1 MASGEVNF
9 REYCFEEVE
18 EVKNKSKCLIVL
30 AWGVLIALVCNGRA
44 VAVEYTWEDLCRMAL
59 ERSEKIKIMEDN
71 VSIARTGKDKKMSA
85 LMPKLTAYGSYT
97 DYTENKYSP
106 TNPIPNTA
114 IVLPGTLIQPNNASA
129 WGVRLDQSITMNG
142 KEITDFSISRDNIER
157 QQNESNAQKE
167 EYLMTVSAFFYEM
180 LRAQK
185 VLEIANSTVERL
197 TTYRKA
203 AEKRLKIGEVT
214 KTVLLRADGELS
226 GALSDQIKAKNALD
240 LSRAV
245 LARVVGISEDFTLK
259 EKFLEDAPLPPLD
272 SYVTVGLVQRAE
284 MKATEIEK
292 QMSKDQISVAK
303 GGYWPIL
310 SISGVYGRMDQDP
323 VPSTINRE
331 SAYGQVAL
339 NYPFFEGGL
348 RRAEVKE
355 AMIRDRQVGLK
366 MEDLKKT
373 IRIEVETTYLELKNQ
388 RGIIKSLEDQLLFAQ
403 ENYKAVTRQFEM
415 GLANSIDVMDANTL
429 LVSTERQLTTAIYS
443 HQVFQF
449 RMKRAT
455 GVLLTEFA
463 GNAPAA
469 KAR

>member
-1 MASGEVNF
+1 M
-9 REYCFEEVE
+9 
-18 EVKNKSKCLIVL
+18 KNKSKWLVVL
-30 AWGVLIALVCNGRA
+30 AWGILIALICNGRA
-44 VAVEYTWEDLCRMAL
+44 VAVEYTWEDLCRMTL
-59 ERSEKIKIMEDN
+59 ERSEKIKIMEDY

-85 LMPKLTAYGSYT
+85 LIPKLTAYGSYT
-97 DYTENKYSP
+97 DWTESKYSP
-106 TNPIPNTA
+106 ANAFTPTLI
-114 IVLPGTLIQPNNASA
+114 LPGTVIQPNSGTA
-129 WGVRLDQSITMNG
+129 WGVRLDQSITLNG
-142 KEITDFSISRDNIER
+142 KEITDYSISKDNIER
-157 QQNESNAQKE
+157 QQNETNAQKE
-167 EYLMTVSAFFYEM
+167 EYLMTVSAAFYEM

-197 TTYRKA
+197 TAYRKA
-203 AEKRLKIGEVT
+203 AEKRLKVGEVT

-226 GALSDQIKAKNALD
+226 GALSDQIKAKNVLD
-240 LSRAV
+240 LSRAI
-245 LARVVGISEDFTLK
+245 LARIVGITEDFTLK

-272 SYVTVGLVQRAE
+272 SYVAMGLAKRAE
-284 MKATEIEK
+284 MKGVEIEK
-292 QMSKDQISVAK
+292 QMTKDQIRVAK

-310 SISGVYGRMDQDP
+310 SISGVYGGMDQDP
-323 VPSTINRE
+323 VPSTMNRE

-355 AMIRDRQVGLK
+355 AMIRDRQAGLK

-403 ENYKAVTRQFEM
+403 DNYKAVTRQFEM

-455 GVLLTEFA
+455 GVLLTEFT
-463 GNAPAA
+463 GNAPVA
-469 KAR
+469 KAP

>member
-1 MASGEVNF
+1 M
-9 REYCFEEVE
+9 
-18 EVKNKSKCLIVL
+18 KKKSNWLIML
-30 AWGVLIALVCNGRA
+30 AWGVLIVLTCNGQA
-44 VAVEYTWEDLCRMAL
+44 VAVEYTWEDLCRIAL

-85 LMPKLTAYGSYT
+85 LLPKLTAYGSYT
-97 DYTENKYSP
+97 DWTETKYSP
-106 TNPIPNTA
+106 ATVFTPT
-114 IVLPGTLIQPNNASA
+114 IVVPGTVIQPNSGTA
-129 WGVRLDQSITMNG
+129 WGVRLDQSITLNG
-142 KEITDFSISRDNIER
+142 KEITDFSISKDNIER
-157 QQNESNAQKE
+157 QQNETNAQKE
-167 EYLMTVSAFFYEM
+167 EYLMIVSAAYYEM

-185 VLEIANSTVERL
+185 VLEIANVTVERL
-197 TTYRKA
+197 TAYRKA
-203 AEKRLKIGEVT
+203 AEKRLKVGEVT

-245 LARVVGISEDFTLK
+245 LGRIVGISEDFTLK

-272 SYVTVGLVQRAE
+272 SYVTAGLAQRAE
-284 MKATEIEK
+284 MKAVEIEK
-292 QMSKDQISVAK
+292 QMAKDQIRVAK

-348 RRAEVKE
+348 RRAEVRE
-355 AMIRDRQVGLK
+355 AVIRDRQAGLK

-429 LVSTERQLTTAIYS
+429 LVSTERQLTTAVYS
-443 HQVFQF
+443 YQVFKF

-463 GNAPAA
+463 GNAQAA
-469 KAR
+469 KVP

>member
-1 MASGEVNF
+1 M
-9 REYCFEEVE
+9 
-18 EVKNKSKCLIVL
+18 KKKSNWLVVL
-30 AWGVLIALVCNGRA
+30 AGGILIALTCNGQA
-44 VAVEYTWEDLCRMAL
+44 GAVEYTWEDLCRIAL

-71 VSIARTGKDKKMSA
+71 VSIAQSGKDKKMAA
-85 LMPKLTAYGSYT
+85 LIPKLTAYGSYT

-106 TNPIPNTA
+106 ASALTSS
-114 IVLPGTLIQPNNASA
+114 IVVPGTVIQPNNAAA
-129 WGVRLDQSITMNG
+129 WGVRLDQSITLNG
-142 KEITDFSISRDNIER
+142 KEITDFSISKDNIER
-157 QQNESNAQKE
+157 QRSESNAQKE
-167 EYLMTVSAFFYEM
+167 EYLMTVSAAFYEM

-185 VLEIANSTVERL
+185 ALEIANATVDRL
-197 TTYRKA
+197 TAYRKA
-203 AEKRLKIGEVT
+203 AEKRLKVGEVT

-226 GALSDQIKAKNALD
+226 GALSDQIRAQNTLD

-245 LARVVGISEDFTLK
+245 LARIVGIPEDFTLK
-259 EKFLEDAPLPPLD
+259 EKFIDDVPLPPLD
-272 SYVTVGLVQRAE
+272 SYVTVGMAQRAE
-284 MKATEIEK
+284 LKATEMEK
-292 QMSKDQISVAK
+292 QMAKEQIRVAK

-331 SAYGQVAL
+331 SVYGQVAL

-348 RRAEVKE
+348 RRAEVNE
-355 AMIRDRQVGLK
+355 AVIRDRQAGLK
-366 MEDLKKT
+366 VEDVKKT

-403 ENYKAVTRQFEM
+403 DNYKAVTRQFEM

-429 LVSTERQLTTAIYS
+429 LVSTERQLTNAVYS

-455 GVLLTEFA
+455 GVLLKEIA
-463 GNAPAA
+463 GNGQTAKAPAA
-469 KAR
+469 KTP

>member
-1 MASGEVNF
+1 M
-9 REYCFEEVE
+9 
-18 EVKNKSKCLIVL
+18 KKKSKCLVIL
-30 AWGVLIALVCNGRA
+30 AWSVLIALICNGQA
-44 VAVEYTWEDLCRMAL
+44 VAVEYTSEELCRMAL

-85 LMPKLTAYGSYT
+85 LLPKLTAYGSYT
-97 DYTENKYSP
+97 DWTETKYSP
-106 TNPIPNTA
+106 ATVFTPT
-114 IVLPGTLIQPNNASA
+114 IVVPGTVIQPNSGTA
-129 WGVRLDQSITMNG
+129 WGVRLDQSITLNG
-142 KEITDFSISRDNIER
+142 KEITDFSISKDNIER
-157 QQNESNAQKE
+157 QQNETNAQKE
-167 EYLMTVSAFFYEM
+167 EYLMMVSAAYYEM

-185 VLEIANSTVERL
+185 VLEIANATVERL
-197 TTYRKA
+197 TAYRKA
-203 AEKRLKIGEVT
+203 AENRLKVGEVT

-245 LARVVGISEDFTLK
+245 LARIVGISEDFTLK
-259 EKFLEDAPLPPLD
+259 ENFLEDAPLPPLD
-272 SYVTVGLVQRAE
+272 SYVNTGLAQRAE
-284 MKATEIEK
+284 MKAVEIEK
-292 QMSKDQISVAK
+292 QMAKDQIRVAK

-310 SISGVYGRMDQDP
+310 SISGAYGGMDQDP

-355 AMIRDRQVGLK
+355 AMIRDRQAGLR

-388 RGIIKSLEDQLLFAQ
+388 RGIIKSLEDQLLFSQ

-429 LVSTERQLTTAIYS
+429 LVSTERQLTTAVYS
-443 HQVFQF
+443 HQVFKF

-463 GNAPAA
+463 GNAQAA
-469 KAR
+469 KAP

>member
-1 MASGEVNF
+1 
-9 REYCFEEVE
+9 
-18 EVKNKSKCLIVL
+18 VKKKSKWLVMLVWGILL
-30 AWGVLIALVCNGRA
+30 AMTCNGQA
-44 VAVEYTWEDLCRMAL
+44 AAVEYTWEDLCRIAL
-59 ERSEKIKIMEDN
+59 ERSEKIKIMEDY

-85 LMPKLTAYGSYT
+85 LIPKLTAYGSYT
-97 DYTENKYSP
+97 DWTESKNSP
-106 TNPIPNTA
+106 ATA
-114 IVLPGTLIQPNNASA
+114 LGSTFIMPGSIIQPNSGTA
-129 WGVRLDQSITMNG
+129 WGVRLDQSITLNG
-142 KEITDFSISRDNIER
+142 KEITDFSISKDNIAR
-157 QQNESNAQKE
+157 QQNETNAQKE
-167 EYLMTVSAFFYEM
+167 EYLMTVSAAYYEM

-185 VLEIANSTVERL
+185 VLEIANATVERL
-197 TTYRKA
+197 TAYRKA
-203 AEKRLKIGEVT
+203 AEKRLKVGEVT

-226 GALSDQIKAKNALD
+226 GALSDQIKAKNVLD

-245 LARVVGISEDFTLK
+245 LARIVGISEDFTLK
-259 EKFLEDAPLPPLD
+259 EKFLEDSPLPPLD
-272 SYVTVGLVQRAE
+272 SYVAAGLAQRAE
-284 MKATEIEK
+284 MKGVEIEK
-292 QMSKDQISVAK
+292 QMTKDQIRVAK

-310 SISGVYGRMDQDP
+310 SISGVYGGMDQDP

-355 AMIRDRQVGLK
+355 AMIRDRQAGLK

-429 LVSTERQLTTAIYS
+429 LVSTERQLTTAVYS

-455 GVLLTEFA
+455 GVLLREVA
-463 GNAPAA
+463 GNGPAVTA
-469 KAR
+469 AAEKSP

>member
-1 MASGEVNF
+1 
-9 REYCFEEVE
+9 
-18 EVKNKSKCLIVL
+18 VKKKSNWLL
-30 AWGVLIALVCNGRA
+30 ALTGAILFGMICPGGAG
-44 VAVEYTWEDLCRMAL
+44 AVEYTWEELCRIAL
-59 ERSEKIKIMEDN
+59 ERSEKVKIMEDN
-71 VSIARTGKDKKMSA
+71 VNIAQAGKDKKMSV
-85 LMPKLTAYGSYT
+85 LIPKLSAYGSYT

-106 TNPIPNTA
+106 SSALTSS
-114 IVLPGTLIQPNNASA
+114 IVIPGTVIQPNSAAA
-129 WGVRLDQSITMNG
+129 WGVRLDQSITLNG

-167 EYLMTVSAFFYEM
+167 EYLMTVSAAFYEM

-185 VLEIANSTVERL
+185 ALDIANATVDRL
-197 TTYRKA
+197 TAYRKA
-203 AEKRLKIGEVT
+203 AEKRLKVGEVT

-226 GALSDQIKAKNALD
+226 GALSDQIRAQNILD

-245 LARVVGISEDFTLK
+245 LARIVGISEDFTLK
-259 EKFLEDAPLPPLD
+259 EKFIEDAPLPPLD
-272 SYVTVGLVQRAE
+272 SYVATGLAQRAE

-292 QMSKDQISVAK
+292 QMAKEQIRVAK

-310 SISGVYGRMDQDP
+310 SVSGVYGRMDQDP

-331 SAYGQVAL
+331 SVYGQVAL

-355 AMIRDRQVGLK
+355 AVIRDRQAGLK
-366 MEDLKKT
+366 LEDVKKT

-403 ENYKAVTRQFEM
+403 DNYKAVTRQFEM
-415 GLANSIDVMDANTL
+415 GLANSIDIMDANTL
-429 LVSTERQLTTAIYS
+429 LVSTERQLTNAVYS

-455 GVLLTEFA
+455 GVLLTEIA
-463 GNAPAA
+463 GKSQKA
-469 KAR
+469 KVP

>member
-1 MASGEVNF
+1 
-9 REYCFEEVE
+9 
-18 EVKNKSKCLIVL
+18 
-30 AWGVLIALVCNGRA
+30 
-44 VAVEYTWEDLCRMAL
+44 
-59 ERSEKIKIMEDN
+59 
-71 VSIARTGKDKKMSA
+71 
-85 LMPKLTAYGSYT
+85 
-97 DYTENKYSP
+97 
-106 TNPIPNTA
+106 
-114 IVLPGTLIQPNNASA
+114 
-129 WGVRLDQSITMNG
+129 
-142 KEITDFSISRDNIER
+142 
-157 QQNESNAQKE
+157 
-167 EYLMTVSAFFYEM
+167 
-180 LRAQK
+180 AQK
-185 VLEIANSTVERL
+185 VLEIANVTVERL
-197 TTYRKA
+197 TAYRKA
-203 AEKRLKIGEVT
+203 AEKRLKVGEVT

-245 LARVVGISEDFTLK
+245 LGRIVGISEDFTLK

-272 SYVTVGLVQRAE
+272 SYVTAGLAQRAE
-284 MKATEIEK
+284 MKAVEIEK
-292 QMSKDQISVAK
+292 QMAKDQIRVAK

-348 RRAEVKE
+348 RRAEVRE
-355 AMIRDRQVGLK
+355 AVIRDRQAGLK

-429 LVSTERQLTTAIYS
+429 LVSTERQLTTAVYS
-443 HQVFQF
+443 HQVFKF

-463 GNAPAA
+463 GNAQAA
-469 KAR
+469 KVP